1 MIKYN
6 KFFINPKFV
15 THQHFKECHDVL
27 KKIAPTNCLSSSIVL
42 FFKVQKRHTSNFS
55 HKSISKFPSNY
66 YLSPSIDR
74 KEYQ

>member
-6 KFFINPKFV
+6 KFFKNPKFV
-15 THQHFKECHDVL
+15 AHQHFKECHEVL
-27 KKIAPTNCLSSSIVL
+27 KKNCTYKLFSSSIVL

-66 YLSPSIDR
+66 YLSTSIDR

>member
-6 KFFINPKFV
+6 KFFKNPKFV
-15 THQHFKECHDVL
+15 AHQHFKECHEVL
-27 KKIAPTNCLSSSIVL
+27 KKIALTNCLSSSIVL

-66 YLSPSIDR
+66 YLSTSIDR